1 MRRLRALGP
10 RLAGTLLT
18 GFLLLVF
25 STTLFAWWAV
35 GPLRLQPLLVVVVSA
50 GFRLP
55 FVSGALTVFFLGYL
69 SDVLSGGILGLQ
81 VTVYLLVFVVCS
93 LAQRKLEINSWP
105 FQMAAVGIMSLLV
118 QVFLLGGL
126 ILAQRKYLAPPNLAL
141 AGVQALLNAF
151 TAPLFFGALEGLVKF
166 FKRLWPKEQRPVT

>member
-1 MRRLRALGP
+1 M
-10 RLAGTLLT
+10 GTFISGL
-18 GFLLLVF
+18 FLIVL

-55 FVSGALTVFFLGYL
+55 FVVGALAVFFLGYL

-81 VTVYLLVFVVCS
+81 VTVYFLVFVICS

-105 FQMAAVGIMSLLV
+105 FQVAAVGVMSLLV
-118 QVFLLGGL
+118 QVLLAGGL
-126 ILAQRKYLAPPNLAL
+126 ILAQRNYLAQPNLAL
-141 AGVQALLNAF
+141 AGVQALLNAL
-151 TAPLFFGALEGLVKF
+151 TAPLFFGALEGMVRL
-166 FKRLWPKEQRPVT
+166 FKRLWPPERRPAA